1 MIAREEERRIT
12 MTTIDRIKA
21 EMKEY
26 DTLKNT
32 AKFLDGIT
40 ASTLKT
46 AAIAK
51 DASFPYLASILNP
64 ETGTYRYYGVKSRLI
79 AYLEGQDIGREKTIV
94 LVSPDGVMPSQTM
107 LRKLL
112 GVDA

>member
-1 MIAREEERRIT
+1 
-12 MTTIDRIKA
+12 MTTIERIKQ
-21 EMKEY
+21 EMREF

-40 ASTLKT
+40 EHTLKM
-46 AAIAK
+46 AAVTK
-51 DASFPYLASILNP
+51 DASFPFVASYRDP
-64 ETGTYRYYGVKSRLI
+64 KSGEYRYYGVKSRLI

-94 LVSPDGVMPSQTM
+94 LVSPDGVMPSQTT

-112 GVDA
+112 GVDV